1 MVIKPLDDFS
11 LVPNA
16 IDPLNR
22 NEKGVWVKDQDFL
35 ASFEYLQI
43 FYDPNKLAEKQ
54 VSRVEYSVS
63 SQFIIDE
70 NKEVLILEKEEGR
83 TEDTVL
89 IFGFSPEFGTKK
101 ASIKPYTML
110 QKFNFQ
116 EFSTIQSSPAL
127 QDNIS
132 CSTMK
137 LSNSNHVFKILTLS
151 KGGYCY
157 WISSNAK
164 FRLTSIAGYL
174 TDFEGYTSKSFPCD
188 YPAV

>member
-1 MVIKPLDDFS
+1 MTIKPLDDFS
-11 LVPNA
+11 AIPNA

-22 NEKGVWVKDQDFL
+22 NEKGVWVKDEDFL
-35 ASFEYLQI
+35 ASFQYLQI

-54 VSRVEYSVS
+54 VCRVEYSVNS
-63 SQFIIDE
+63 EFTIDE
-70 NKEVLILEKEEGR
+70 NKEVLILEKDQAR
-83 TEDTVL
+83 TTDTTLV
-89 IFGFSPEFGTKK
+89 FGFSPEFGTKS

-110 QKFNFQ
+110 QKFNFE
-116 EFSTIQSSPAL
+116 EFSTIESSPAL

-132 CSTMK
+132 CFMMK

-174 TDFEGYTSKSFPCD
+174 TDF
-188 YPAV
+188 